1 MIWQCMTNLRML
13 WLGHHVL
20 SAGLL
25 TCANPQISRVFSRC
39 SGESVFFVAYFVDFP
54 RKAWASL
61 TCAGTLANRQPH
73 EVKNRL
79 THNKVQTANAL
90 TVWRTQ
96 TGAGTSAPGFP
107 IWVTSGFLETLTV
120 QTPESTACGVSEPPF
135 QSTDFRFTKLSL
147 STAQWKCFFYL
158 SE

>member
-1 MIWQCMTNLRML
+1 MSSVLACLPVPTHRSPESLVDAVGNLFSL
-13 WLGHHVL
+13 WLTLLIFLGKHELALHVQ
-20 SAGLL
+20 GLL
-25 TCANPQISRVFSRC
+25 PT
-39 SGESVFFVAYFVDFP
+39 E
-54 RKAWASL
+54 
-61 TCAGTLANRQPH
+61 QPH

-96 TGAGTSAPGFP
+96 TGAGTSASGFP

-120 QTPESTACGVSEPPF
+120 QTTESTACGVSEPPF

-158 SE
+158 SD